1 MAVVPL
7 GILCHVPHPELAA
20 ADRSHQVDTQLGFP
34 TVLRVRPG
42 VVDDEVDGSKSLDGA
57 LKGLREAGVG
67 GDVHAGVEDVGGA
80 VKGGELRLSLLAF
93 L

>member
-1 MAVVPL
+1 MAVVPI
-7 GILCHVPHPELAA
+7 GIFCHVPHPDLAA
-20 ADRSHQVDTQLGFP
+20 SDRAHEVDAQLRLP
-34 TVLRVRPG
+34 AVLRVRPG